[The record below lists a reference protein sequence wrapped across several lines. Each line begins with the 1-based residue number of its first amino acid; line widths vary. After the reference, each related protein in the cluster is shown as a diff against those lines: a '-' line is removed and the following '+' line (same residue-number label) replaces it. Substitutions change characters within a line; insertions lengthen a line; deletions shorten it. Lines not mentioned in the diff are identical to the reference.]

1 MAESS
6 HGIDDKYLVLS
17 DKTALPLRC
26 VKTNQ
31 TVDEN
36 VYRTWNLPWIPL
48 WLRILMLTGLGYL
61 FFVPFVVR
69 RRCRLRAGL
78 SQTARL
84 RYFFLKSTA
93 VFLILGSFVPPM
105 IFGKLEMDEWAAYS
119 FMCLPILIWI
129 GLVILIMG
137 SSPLSIV
144 RHEGDRFWIRGCS
157 PAFLESLKESVEAE
171 ASTVT

>member
-6 HGIDDKYLVLS
+6 HAIEGKYLVLS
-17 DKTALPLRC
+17 DKTALPMRC

-31 TVDEN
+31 PVEEN
-36 VYRTWNLPWIPL
+36 AYCAWNLPWIPA
-48 WLRILMLTGLGYL
+48 WLKILMLTGLGFL

-69 RRCRLRAGL
+69 RRCRVKAGL
-78 SQTARL
+78 SQTAWL
-84 RYFFLKSTA
+84 RYFFLKLLA

-105 IFGKLEMDEWAAYS
+105 IFGKLEMDEWAFYS

-129 GLVILIMG
+129 GLIILIMG

-144 RHEGDRFWIRGCS
+144 RHKGDRFWIRGCS
-157 PAFLESLKESVEAE
+157 PAFLESLKESVVAE
-171 ASTVT
+171 ASAAS